1 MFYAGGFLVSNC
13 DSTSQALN
21 HMIYSKAAL
30 KSKTPIDI
38 MEKFFPAYKPKS
50 KVTVGRGSKIRR
62 V

>member
-1 MFYAGGFLVSNC
+1 
-13 DSTSQALN
+13 
-21 HMIYSKAAL
+21 MIYSKSEL